1 VSSGRPVVAVLG
13 LGEAGSE
20 IAAGLCSAGAV
31 VRGFDPRVRAGPG
44 VAECSSDADAC
55 RGADIVLSLTCAHDA
70 EEALTAALP
79 GVGRTAIYADMNTA
93 SSGLK
98 ARLAGL
104 ADGAGIRFADVALM
118 SPVPGNGLRTP
129 MLACGPAARE
139 FAQAFGGLGAAVEVL
154 PGPPGS
160 AAARKLLR
168 SVFFKGLAA
177 AITEA
182 LRAARAAGCEDWLR
196 ENIGDELAAAS
207 AATVDRLERGSAR
220 HARRRA
226 DEMAAA
232 TELLRQ
238 LGVPPRVAGASEQ
251 WLEQLAGEQL
261 EQLAGEQAAGPSRE
275 DTQASPA
282 GGG

>member
-1 VSSGRPVVAVLG
+1 MNVHRNAGSLVVAVLG

-20 IAAGLCSAGAV
+20 IAAGLCLAGAV

-55 RGADIVLSLTCAHDA
+55 RGAAIVLSLTCARDA

-79 GVGRTAIYADMNTA
+79 GVDRAAIYADMNTA
-93 SSGLK
+93 SAGLE
-98 ARLAGL
+98 AHLAGL
-104 ADGAGIRFADVALM
+104 ADRAGIRFTDVALM
-118 SPVPGNGLRTP
+118 SPVPGSGLRTP
-129 MLACGPAARE
+129 MLACGPAAQE

-154 PGPPGS
+154 PGPPGA

-182 LRAARAAGCEDWLR
+182 LRAAQAAGCEDWLR
-196 ENIGDELAAAS
+196 QNIGDELAAAS
-207 AATVDRLERGSAR
+207 AATVDRLERGSVR

-232 TELLRQ
+232 AELLRQ
-238 LGVPPRVAGASEQ
+238 LGVPPRVTGASEQ
-251 WLEQLAGEQL
+251 WLEQLAGEQ
-261 EQLAGEQAAGPSRE
+261 AAGSSRE
-275 DTQASPA
+275 GAQAGRA
-282 GGG
+282 DGG